1 MTETDV
7 IIIGAGHNG
16 LTCAA
21 YLAMAGLRVKVV
33 DRRKVVGGAAVTE
46 EFHPGFRNSVAAY
59 TVSLLNPQIT
69 ADLKLAEHGL
79 RIVERRA
86 QNFLP
91 SPDGS
96 YLLTGEGR
104 THQSVAKL
112 SERDAIRIDAFTRE
126 LEVIADVLRQFLLR
140 APPNIVE
147 GFGAGSIRE
156 AFNALGSA
164 NILRKLSLEQQR
176 SLFDLFTRSAGEML
190 DETFESDLVKAL
202 FGFDAIVGNYASPY
216 AAGSAYVM
224 LHHAFGEVNGKKGV
238 WGHAIGGMGAI
249 TQAMANAARS
259 HGADIALE
267 AGVREVIVERD
278 RAVGVILDNGE
289 TVRAKY
295 VASSVNP
302 KLLYTRLISADALPA
317 DFLGRIKNWRNGSGT
332 FRMNVALNALPSFT
346 ALPGAGDH
354 LTAGIILAP
363 SLDYMDRA
371 WMDARAQ
378 GWSHEP
384 VVEVLIPST
393 LDDTLSPKGQHVAS
407 LFCQHVAPE
416 LSGGRSWDDHR
427 DEVADLMIAT
437 VDTYA
442 PGFAKSVIGR
452 QVLSPSDLE
461 RQFGLLGGDIFHGA
475 LSLNQLFSARPMLGH
490 ADYRGPLKGLYHCG
504 SGAHPG
510 GGVTGAPGHNAAR
523 VILGDHRALFGLNIA
538 TPVMPGLVPG
548 IHVLITPKQRKT
560 WMAGTRPGHDESLRF
575 TPADG
580 PAPCRSAP
588 R

>member
-1 MTETDV
+1 MTIQHRSIIFEAAMTETDV

-21 YLAMAGLRVKVV
+21 YLAIAGLRVKVV
-33 DRRKVVGGAAVTE
+33 ERRKVVGGAAVTE

-59 TVSLLNPQIT
+59 TVSLLNPQIIS
-69 ADLKLAEHGL
+69 DLKLHDHGL

-104 THQSVAKL
+104 TQQSVAKL
-112 SERDAIRIDAFTRE
+112 SERDAGRIDAFTRE
-126 LEVIADVLRQFLLR
+126 LEAIADVLRQFVLR

-147 GFGAGSIRE
+147 GFGVGTIRE
-156 AFNALGSA
+156 AFNALGTA
-164 NILRKLSLEQQR
+164 NILRRLTLEQQR
-176 SLFDLFTRSAGEML
+176 SLLDLFTRSAGEML
-190 DETFESDLVKAL
+190 DDRFESDLVKSL
-202 FGFDAIVGNYASPY
+202 YGFDAIVGNYASPY

-249 TQAMANAARS
+249 TQAMASAARG
-259 HGADIALE
+259 HGADIE
-267 AGVREVIVERD
+267 IGAGVREVIVERD

-289 TVRAKY
+289 TIRAKY

-302 KLLYTRLISADALPA
+302 KLLYTRLLPAEALPTA
-317 DFLGRIKNWRNGSGT
+317 FLDRIKNWRNGSGT

-354 LTAGIILAP
+354 LTAGIIIGP
-363 SLDYMDRA
+363 SLQYMDRA
-371 WMDARAQ
+371 WQDARAH
-378 GWSHEP
+378 GWSREP

-393 LDDTLSPKGQHVAS
+393 LDDSLCPPGQHVAS
-407 LFCQHVAPE
+407 LFCQHVAPQ
-416 LSGGRSWDDHR
+416 LPDGRSWDDHR
-427 DEVADLMIAT
+427 EEVADLMIAT
-437 VDTYA
+437 VDKYA
-442 PGFAKSVIGR
+442 PGFGASVIGR
-452 QVLSPSDLE
+452 QILSPLDLE

-475 LSLNQLFSARPMLGH
+475 LTLNQLFSARPMLGH
-490 ADYRGPLKGLYHCG
+490 ANYRGPLKGLYHCG

-523 VILGDHRALFGLNIA
+523 VILRDHRALFG
-538 TPVMPGLVPG
+538 
-548 IHVLITPKQRKT
+548 
-560 WMAGTRPGHDESLRF
+560 
-575 TPADG
+575 
-580 PAPCRSAP
+580 
-588 R
+588 